1 MKSAPL
7 SLALAVAVAACA
19 SAAPLSDWQRW
30 GEEIMARQWS
40 AVQPPAWLAGPP
52 QVRVVDDG
60 GVNCYVRLLDADPAA
75 GSDKARAEIC
85 VLRGLVEAFLMD
97 GDRPDLDAFA
107 GVLGHELAHLVLEHH
122 FDEKPEA
129 VARLREAD
137 AVIRSVVTRED
148 EFQADVEGMRIA
160 ARAGYDPHGLVRS
173 FERGRARLGDEG
185 LWEMF
190 EGDHPSFTQR
200 LAEIDRQRAD
210 LWRSVL
216 DFEVGVDLLRGGNYA
231 CARECFRS
239 ALAPFPAAP
248 EVLCNLGYALLMD
261 YYHRLPPEYWTA
273 HDIGQPLPVGFA
285 AYLPVP
291 PRRSRSAEEMAGLRR
306 MWEEAV
312 GSLERAVEG
321 RPDYALAL
329 GNLGFAY
336 LIGPDG
342 PRPDRAREF
351 LERFRADVASG
362 APTDEAARVEGRVRL
377 TISNNLALVASL
389 EGRPEEA
396 LRLLRDSASLASAE
410 AAGLF
415 AGAPVVNLC
424 LILAESPRREDQ
436 ERAAADLEQILP
448 RLPAGSAEWQYA
460 RGRYLHLCRK
470 LGREPLPDRKLSVAR
485 AREMTPHLL
494 YRETPIYLGDS
505 QSRLWRILGAPDAVI
520 PLAVAVGESEP
531 GIQCWRYGDAGLE
544 LVFLRATLLR
554 VKVLPARGEGR
565 PCRLSLP
572 GPGGGEVG
580 VGETAERLEQ
590 LLGFTWDDAIRLGE
604 DRPYRLYSPARLAV
618 LVQDGIIRSLALAG
632 VR

>member
-1 MKSAPL
+1 MKSILL
-7 SLALAVAVAACA
+7 SLALAAAVAAG
-19 SAAPLSDWQRW
+19 APADTVPDWQRRA
-30 GEEIMARQWS
+30 EEIMAREWS

-52 QVRVVDDG
+52 QVRVADDE
-60 GVNCYVRLLDADPAA
+60 GVNCYVRLLDAEPAA
-75 GSDKARAEIC
+75 GGDKARAEII
-85 VLRGLVEAFLMD
+85 VLRGLVETLCMD
-97 GDRPDLDAFA
+97 GDRPDPDAFA

-129 VARLREAD
+129 VARLRETD
-137 AVIRSVVTRED
+137 AVIRNVVTRED
-148 EFQADVEGMRIA
+148 EFQADLEGMRIA
-160 ARAGYDPHGLVRS
+160 ARAGYDPHGLARS

-185 LWEMF
+185 LWELF
-190 EGDHPSFTQR
+190 EGDHPSFSQR
-200 LAEIDRQRAD
+200 LAEMDRERAE

-239 ALAPFPAAP
+239 ALTQFPAAP

-261 YYHRLPPEYWTA
+261 YYHRLPPEYWSA

-312 GSLERAVEG
+312 GRLEEALAIQ
-321 RPDYALAL
+321 PDHALAL
-329 GNLGFAY
+329 GNLGFAH
-336 LIGPDG
+336 LISPDG
-342 PRPDRAREF
+342 PRPERAREF
-351 LERFRADVASG
+351 LERFRGDGAAE
-362 APTDEAARVEGRVRL
+362 APTQDAARVEGRVRL
-377 TISNNLALVASL
+377 TIANNLALVASL
-389 EGRPEEA
+389 EGRSEEA
-396 LRLLRDSASLASAE
+396 LRLLHDSASLASTE

-415 AGAPVVNLC
+415 AGAPVVNMC
-424 LILAESPRREDQ
+424 LILAESPQREDQ
-436 ERAAADLEQILP
+436 ERAATELEQILP

-460 RGRYLHLCRK
+460 RGRYVHLCRK

-485 AREMTPHLL
+485 AREVTAHIV

-505 QSRLWRILGAPDAVI
+505 QGRLWRLLGRPDAVI
-520 PLAVAVGESEP
+520 PLAVAAGEVEA

-544 LVFLRATLLR
+544 LIFLRGTLLR
-554 VKVLPARGEGR
+554 AKVLPARDGDR
-565 PCRLSLP
+565 PCRLALP

-580 VGETAERLEQ
+580 VGESAERLEQ

-604 DRPYRLYSPARLAV
+604 DRPYRFYSPARLAV
-618 LVQDGIIRSLALAG
+618 LVQDGAITALALAG